1 MPGRPH
7 LTGPHLPRPVRVRR
21 LLAGAA
27 PLLLLAACGG
37 STVELNAPELEPDA
51 AEACARL
58 LDELPEAVAD
68 QPRREVEPADVAGA
82 AWGDPAIE
90 LVCGV
95 PRPEGFTRTSICTTV
110 DDVDW
115 YVPEEQLQQQGD
127 LVMTLVNR
135 EQHVEVRMPAEY
147 WPPATTLA
155 DLGPAVSSALDATGS
170 CY

>member
-1 MPGRPH
+1 M
-7 LTGPHLPRPVRVRR
+7 
-21 LLAGAA
+21 LATAA
-27 PLLLLAACGG
+27 PILVLAACGE
-37 STVELNAPELEPDA
+37 SAVELAAPDLEPDA
-51 AEACARL
+51 AQACAAL
-58 LDELPEAVAD
+58 LDELPEQVAD
-68 QPRREVEPADVAGA
+68 QPRRDVEPADVAGA

-95 PRPEGFTRTSICTTV
+95 PKPDGFDRTSICTTV

-115 YVPEEQLQQQGD
+115 YVPEAQLEQQGD

-135 EQHVEVRMPAEY
+135 EQYVEVRMPAEY

-155 DLGPAVSSALDATGS
+155 DLGPAVSTLEATGS

>member
-1 MPGRPH
+1 MRAT
-7 LTGPHLPRPVRVRR
+7 LAERARR
-21 LLAGAA
+21 IAAGAT
-27 PLLLLAACGG
+27 PLLLLAACGE
-37 STVELNAPELEPDA
+37 SAVDLAVPDLEPNA
-51 AEACARL
+51 ARSCAALVETR
-58 LDELPEAVAD
+58 PEQVAD
-68 QPRREVEPADVAGA
+68 QPRRDVEPADVPGA

-95 PRPEGFTRTSICTTV
+95 PKPEGFTRTSICTTV

-115 YVPEEQLQQQGD
+115 YVPEEQLEQQGD

-135 EQHVEVRMPAEY
+135 EQYVEVRMPAEY

-155 DLGPAVSSALDATGS
+155 DLGPAVSSALEATGS